1 MDPREKEK
9 QTGTELNPYRQPEE
23 EPGGFA
29 GFFRGLAANWKLKGI
44 LILVLLLAAMYGW
57 RNLSVRRIE
66 KETKQQAAQI
76 TEATGER
83 LLEKNRALLRMTSIP
98 LSWVVRMEM
107 PKGNY
112 DNIDQYFKQ
121 IIKEDNF
128 KVILLA
134 GVDGKIIVST
144 DRRMEGANFSE
155 YYPADLL
162 EQYETTV
169 RELNEQD
176 LIVVTPVIGL
186 TAKLGTLVMVYP
198 MREAEAPAKSSPE
211 PGL

>member
-1 MDPREKEK
+1 MDPQEEEKKKE
-9 QTGTELNPYRQPEE
+9 TGLNSNGQPEE
-23 EPGGFA
+23 EHGGFA
-29 GFFRGLAANWKLKGI
+29 RLIRGFAAKWKLKGI
-44 LILVLLLAAMYGW
+44 LILMLLIAGMYGW

-66 KETKQQAAQI
+66 KETKKQAAQI

-83 LLEKNRALLRMTSIP
+83 LLEKNRALLRLTSIP

-112 DNIDQYFKQ
+112 ENIDQYFKQ

-134 GVDGKIIVST
+134 DVDGKIIVST
-144 DRRMEGANFSE
+144 DRRMEGAHLSE

-169 RELNEQD
+169 RQLNEED

-186 TAKLGTLVMVYP
+186 TAKLGALIMVYP
-198 MREAEAPAKSSPE
+198 VRETEARAK
-211 PGL
+211 GR